1 MPHALCPM
9 RNNPVFSIATQ
20 QQQYKTYILSDET
33 AGSHLEVVPERG
45 GIITRWQVKGE
56 EILYLDSE
64 RFANPELSVRGGN
77 PILFPICGNLPDNTY
92 NLNGKEYTLKQH
104 GFARDL
110 PWEVTEQTTTDK
122 AALTLVLN
130 SNEQTKAVYPFDFQ
144 IIFTY
149 EIQGNTLSIQQ
160 QYNNLSSTP
169 LPFSAGFHPYFLTG
183 DKNQLEFAIP
193 SQQYQDQKTKEI
205 HPFNGNFDFS
215 RDEIDFAFGQITSQ
229 SASVTDHS
237 RKLKLTL
244 DSDDI
249 FSMLVFWTLKGK
261 EFYCLEPWT
270 APRNALNTGEKLTVL
285 EPGASYTASVRL
297 TATFF

>member
-1 MPHALCPM
+1 M
-9 RNNPVFSIATQ
+9 FSIAIQ

-33 AGSHLEVVPERG
+33 ASCHLEVVPERG
-45 GIITRWQVKGE
+45 GIITRWQIKGE
-56 EILYLDSE
+56 EIFYLDTE
-64 RFANPELSVRGGN
+64 RFTNPELSVRGGN

-92 NLNGKEYTLKQH
+92 TVNGKQYTLKQH
-104 GFARDL
+104 GFAREL

-144 IIFTY
+144 VVFTY
-149 EIQGNTLSIQQ
+149 ELQGNTLLIKQ
-160 QYNNLSSTP
+160 QYQNLSSTP
-169 LPFSAGFHPYFLTG
+169 LPFSAGFHPYFLVG

-193 SQQYQDQKTKEI
+193 SQEYQDQKSKEV

-261 EFYCLEPWT
+261 EFYCLEPWS

-297 TATFF
+297 TADFF